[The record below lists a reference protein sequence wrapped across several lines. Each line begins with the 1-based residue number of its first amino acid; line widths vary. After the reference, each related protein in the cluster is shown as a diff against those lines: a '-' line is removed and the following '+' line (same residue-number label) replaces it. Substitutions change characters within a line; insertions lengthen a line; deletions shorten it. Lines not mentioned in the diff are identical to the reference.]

1 MEKASCRRNLPAS
14 SCPRCRAERIAP
26 KYHSD
31 SRSLRQSRNVGR
43 PKADGLK
50 ITVNAAARVIRRPAR
65 RVFEQTNG
73 ANAAISAEIEPVE
86 KAGRHS
92 DQVAC
97 FDLDGDYGAI
107 LRMKVIQTTTFND
120 EAHLVVVVP
129 VLAVEFGQ
137 HLIQALCLRF
147 DVDHVR
153 RDVTAALFE
162 LLYLGRI
169 RGQNIFRWRVSRDR

>member
-26 KYHSD
+26 KYNSD
-31 SRSLRQSRNVGR
+31 SRSLRRSGNVGR
-43 PKADGLK
+43 SKADGLK
-50 ITVNAAARVIRRPAR
+50 IAVNAAAGVIRRPAR

-73 ANAAISAEIEPVE
+73 PDAAIGAEIEPVQ
-86 KAGRHS
+86 KASRHS
-92 DQVAC
+92 DQVAR

-107 LRMKVIQTTTFND
+107 LRVEVKQPSALDD
-120 EAHLVVVVP
+120 ETHLVVVGP

-137 HLIQALCLRF
+137 HLVQALCLRF
-147 DVDHVR
+147 NVDHVR

-162 LLYLGRI
+162 ILYFGRI
-169 RGQNIFRWRVSRDR
+169 CGENLFRWRVSRDR